1 MSPFACRTC
10 GSAPCTNP
18 GFCRLCREADQKH
31 KPEAAQL
38 PANWHRMSLG
48 GLWHALNDP
57 KRHGTPEV
65 IVDAIVRAVRARGAD
80 ALKEPATIDRLST
93 CDEAA
98 KALINARL
106 SKLGVQHG

>member
-1 MSPFACRTC
+1 MSWDSPSWKRAAAEYHASR
-10 GSAPCTNP
+10 PVI
-18 GFCRLCREADQKH
+18 R
-31 KPEAAQL
+31 KPDL